1 MSKQKLKKIQ
11 IIKIILKWLVLHL
24 LSENLTIISSAVEQK
39 VAITIHR
46 VSDSNQAI
54 DMQRPLETLF
64 DSYHLYGE
72 DLQGTITASISCDRP
87 MCISHGGHRRCKH
100 KSYACMQSEDIDDD
114 PYLLI
119 LIRGSSRSPLSILD
133 KHINLEKEKES

>member
-1 MSKQKLKKIQ
+1 M
-11 IIKIILKWLVLHL
+11 VLHL
-24 LSENLTIISSAVEQK
+24 LSENLAIIPSAVEQK
-39 VAITIHR
+39 VAIMIDR
-46 VSDSNQAI
+46 VPDSNQAV
-54 DMQRPLETLF
+54 DMQWPLENLF

-72 DLQGTITASISCDRP
+72 DLQGTVAASISCDRP
-87 MCISHGGHRRCKH
+87 MCIAHGGHRRCKN